1 MTSFFYSWEKNTVF
15 GVARKSFDPSYFVT
29 ALTFPKN
36 SELQKLTSQILQW
49 EWEKR
54 FRDFFLSCGKGL
66 IFGTKRVISR
76 KVNKIWFFTVRESSW
91 RLRVKSRVNWTIP
104 GLKWKFDGFFPQH
117 SVSESSSVLI
127 KHGTFGKKIDT
138 DKQRRSCFKT
148 SPKIGNSW

>member
-29 ALTFPKN
+29 ALTFPKK
-36 SELQKLTSQILQW
+36 SELPKTHKQHFAMGIKVSW
-49 EWEKR
+49 
-54 FRDFFLSCGKGL
+54 FFLSCGKGL

-117 SVSESSSVLI
+117 SVSESFSVLI

-148 SPKIGNSW
+148 SPKIENSW